1 MNMLIQQVGIK
12 LIENVSNDVCIAKK
26 NLFQIDFSFELC
38 IHQRILKIFIYCC
51 FLKKMCWAPNQHIR
65 MISEESCDTEDW
77 SKDAEKSNLT
87 LQE

>member
-1 MNMLIQQVGIK
+1 MLIQQVGIK

-51 FLKKMCWAPNQHIR
+51 FLKKMC
-65 MISEESCDTEDW
+65 
-77 SKDAEKSNLT
+77 
-87 LQE
+87 